1 MIPYLDG
8 QLDRLVLVL
17 LQSGKHFGSEGQ
29 LDIER
34 LVRDARAI
42 QAEIKRIEPEKQ
54 KEDFSLKGD
63 D

>member
-17 LQSGKHFGSEGQ
+17 LQSGIYFGQEG
-29 LDIER
+29 LEIER

-42 QAEIKRIEPEKQ
+42 QAEIKRTEPEKQ
-54 KEDFSLKGD
+54 KEDFCLEG
-63 D
+63 